1 MPSGSLLPVSGISRN
16 SLVPSQRPPLITCFW
31 IQSGKFF
38 VLIKCWRS
46 LWLDIWHLEFVLILS
61 LLVTL
66 LLSHFSCVRLCATPS
81 LGFSRQEHWSGLPFP
96 SPVHKSESEVAQSCL
111 ILSDSM
117 DCSLPGSSVHGI
129 FQARVLEWVAI
140 SFSRGSSWSRDQTR
154 VSHIVRQMLYCLSHQ
169 GSPILVEMP

>member
-1 MPSGSLLPVSGISRN
+1 MDV
-16 SLVPSQRPPLITCFW
+16 
-31 IQSGKFF
+31 
-38 VLIKCWRS
+38 
-46 LWLDIWHLEFVLILS
+46 WHLEFVLILS

-111 ILSDSM
+111 ILSDCM

-129 FQARVLEWVAI
+129 FQARVLEWGAI
-140 SFSRGSSWSRDQTR
+140 AIILLENIGKDYLGLTLKTSWYQGLDISLLMGSVQNLGCSKS
-154 VSHIVRQMLYCLSHQ
+154 Y
-169 GSPILVEMP
+169 